1 MNRALR
7 LEILKNF
14 DTQSDFAQAVRTH
27 DTKVSQVLH
36 GRRKL
41 SKKHANTWV
50 RVLRCNPKLLA
61 PVTKGPSQ

>member
-1 MNRALR
+1 MYRRLR

-14 DTQSDFAQAVRTH
+14 DTQADFAAAARTH

-41 SKKHANTWV
+41 TKQEADAWAKALGCD
-50 RVLRCNPKLLA
+50 RGLLS
-61 PVTKGPSQ
+61 PVTRKPCD